1 MDYNTPD
8 TIILNYFLAHVIHAC
23 DVVEDVAIAH
33 GYNNIMERIPTTNT
47 IANQF
52 PINKLTDLLRGEIAA
67 AGFTEVLTFAL
78 VSIVQMLWEFLSVH

>member
-1 MDYNTPD
+1 M
-8 TIILNYFLAHVIHAC
+8 
-23 DVVEDVAIAH
+23 VEDVAIAH
-33 GYNNIMERIPTTNT
+33 GYNNIVERIPATNT

-78 VSIVQMLWEFLSVH
+78 VSIVRAASKPNQGLTGGSIRF